1 MQLEPILPLK
11 VGPGRPNQWAG
22 KQEGV
27 EPCVHPEC
35 RPSLSLPWRTSSSGG
50 PEYRMLNWSHNTH
63 FKSMDLPEESS
74 PLAAASKQTFILP
87 PSCRVCF
94 LSPFSCGLRVLCFP
108 SLWVCLD
115 LVPWHR
121 SPWPGTEV
129 ERHKHRGKKTKTKQ
143 KKGCSCSISNPSSLE
158 WESYE
163 KASSH
168 KTPGQEVWIS
178 SPRICIPPPTKI
190 LMVLEEHGSLALL
203 AAGACRG
210 AQHPQAG
217 SWSRHLGRQPGQRC
231 STKPSSLHVAL
242 AAITFPMS
250 FAAASHLANAFPQL
264 SDFKV
269 VRGHF
274 APEQTPLKT
283 PGSVSIPS
291 SKHLLPAFSPCPAAG
306 SQW

>member
-1 MQLEPILPLK
+1 MLPLPLG
-11 VGPGRPNQWAG
+11 VPGSCA
-22 KQEGV
+22 
-27 EPCVHPEC
+27 
-35 RPSLSLPWRTSSSGG
+35 LA
-50 PEYRMLNWSHNTH
+50 
-63 FKSMDLPEESS
+63 
-74 PLAAASKQTFILP
+74 PLALARDGSGKTQTSGEKNQNKTEKGLLLQYFQPIKPGVGILRESQLSQNPRPRGLDKQP
-87 PSCRVCF
+87 Q
-94 LSPFSCGLRVLCFP
+94 
-108 SLWVCLD
+108 D
-115 LVPWHR
+115 LH
-121 SPWPGTEV
+121 
-129 ERHKHRGKKTKTKQ
+129 
-143 KKGCSCSISNPSSLE
+143 
-158 WESYE
+158 
-163 KASSH
+163 
-168 KTPGQEVWIS
+168 
-178 SPRICIPPPTKI
+178 PPPTKI

-250 FAAASHLANAFPQL
+250 FAADSHLANAFPQL